1 MQTRPIET
9 PFETA
14 DSSTPTFK
22 HVLSTLAYND
32 MHALRKKV
40 SEFLQLEHISKKH
53 IDNLLLSMTEILT
66 NLVKH
71 PIHKADHIEIRVNIS
86 KTRIELEVLD
96 NSTPFA
102 AFNTKCETALS
113 MLNAVVTKAEG
124 GYGLGCILT
133 LCKNPTYLPIDS
145 SPDHLNHFKIF
156 QDISPTTLP
165 TNIPNQQKKEI
176 FLVDDDPISL
186 QIHAQMLSNTYNVTS
201 FEKAKDALTAFAQH
215 KPDLIISDLNMP
227 EMNGTALRKA
237 LTDTE
242 GGDTTPFIFLS
253 GHCNHENSPY
263 ISHLGVDDFL
273 CKPVSKERL
282 HTVLTRLLH
291 RSRQIHDSVQGQ
303 FHHDITELLK
313 PSLPKSYGSW
323 KLVTC
328 HSVADAG
335 GGDFIL
341 HQQSPENLLVVL
353 ADVMGHGRQ
362 AKFFS
367 CVYAGYLHGIFH
379 MHDGTPEPSHFLQH
393 LSQSIDGDPLLE
405 NMIMTCQCFQFF
417 PDGLL
422 KIASAGHPCP
432 IYLQGDH
439 AEIIDVTGP
448 LPGLIGDSL
457 YDMKSV
463 RPERGDKILFMTDG
477 FMETFDRRGLATQAI
492 LKQVQDAPLGSASE
506 FADYLWQ
513 KFMHQQQKH
522 SIHKD
527 DATIIIA
534 EYGETT

>member
-1 MQTRPIET
+1 MQIRPIET
-9 PFETA
+9 PSETA
-14 DSSTPTFK
+14 DSPAPTFK
-22 HVLSTLAYND
+22 HVRSTLAYND
-32 MHALRKKV
+32 MHSIRKEV
-40 SEFLQLEHISKKH
+40 SEFLQLEHISKVH

-71 PIHKADHIEIRVNIS
+71 PVHKADHIEIKVNIS
-86 KTRIELEVLD
+86 ETRTELEVLD

-102 AFNTKCETALS
+102 AFNTKCKTALS
-113 MLNAVVTKAEG
+113 MLNASVTEAES

-133 LCKNPTYLPIDS
+133 LCKNPIYLSIDS

-156 QDISPTTLP
+156 QDISPT
-165 TNIPNQQKKEI
+165 NIPNQQQKMKI

-186 QIHAQMLSNTYNVTS
+186 QIHESMLSDTYNVTS
-201 FEKAKDALTAFAQH
+201 FEKAKDALTAFTHH
-215 KPDLIISDLNMP
+215 KPDLIISDLSMP
-227 EMNGTALRKA
+227 DMDGTELRKA
-237 LTDTE
+237 LTDAK

-253 GHCNHENSPY
+253 GHSDHENNSY
-263 ISHLGVDDFL
+263 ISHLGIDDFL

-291 RSRQIHDSVQGQ
+291 RSQQIHDSVQGQ

-313 PSLPKSYGSW
+313 PSLPESYGAW
-323 KLVTC
+323 RLLTR
-328 HSVADAG
+328 HAVADAG

-341 HQQSPENLLVVL
+341 HKQTPENLVVVL

-367 CVYAGYLHGIFH
+367 CVYAGYLHGLFR
-379 MHDGTPEPSHFLQH
+379 MHTENQDHCFMQC
-393 LSQSIDGDPLLE
+393 LSQNMDGDPLLE
-405 NMIMTCQCFQFF
+405 NMIMTCQCFKLF
-417 PDGLL
+417 PDGAF
-422 KIASAGHPCP
+422 KITSAGHPKP
-432 IYLQGDH
+432 IHLSDNH
-439 AEIIDVTGP
+439 AKMVDVSGS
-448 LPGLIGDSL
+448 LLGLSGDST
-457 YDMKSV
+457 YDIKSI
-463 RPERGDKILFMTDG
+463 RLKHGDKILFMTDG
-477 FMETFDRRGLATQAI
+477 FMETFDRRGLAAQTV

-506 FADYLWQ
+506 LADHLWQ
-513 KFMHQQQKH
+513 EFLHQRQKQ